1 MTSNTP
7 FSAGASKV
15 ICAHVSA
22 GATDGTARFINGI
35 TVSFASNSEPVG
47 MSQSRFAKLV
57 DLARTPDSEVRREL
71 LREVTDLFFET
82 SSTRTTRESALFDE
96 VLQMVAAEMQDSVL
110 VELSEAFA
118 NADDAPMGLMR
129 DLANHSFEIAGP
141 VLRNSKVLDEQT
153 LLQIVNYQSQNHIK
167 AVAQRENVSET
178 LSDAIVKFGD
188 DTALDALMRNETAV
202 VSRTS
207 METAVD
213 RARRNSM
220 LHESVVG
227 RRDIPLDLL
236 NEMYF
241 VVEARLRDQ
250 ILDRNASVD
259 PATLDAALSKARAR
273 MAKAAGA
280 MDAEAKAAMA
290 FIQSKKNSGE
300 LNARLLVSLYREA
313 KRTHFL
319 YGLAEITH
327 LDNDTV
333 QGILE
338 RKDIDG
344 LAMICRASNIERPLF
359 VTLAVL
365 ACGGEDAMERAEE
378 FGKLYNAVPVE
389 AAQRA
394 MRFMKVRKA
403 AA

>member
-1 MTSNTP
+1 
-7 FSAGASKV
+7 
-15 ICAHVSA
+15 
-22 GATDGTARFINGI
+22 
-35 TVSFASNSEPVG
+35 
-47 MSQSRFAKLV
+47 MSHSRFAKLI
-57 DLARTPDSEVRREL
+57 DLARTPDSEVRRDL

-82 SSTRTTRESALFDE
+82 SGSRNDRESQLFDE
-96 VLQMVAAEMQDSVL
+96 VLQLVAAEMQDGVL
-110 VELSEAFA
+110 AELSEVFA
-118 NADDAPMGLMR
+118 NADDAPVGLMR

-141 VLRNSKVLDEQT
+141 VLRNSKALDEQT

-167 AVAQRENVSET
+167 AVAQRENVSER
-178 LSDAIVKFGD
+178 LSDAVVKFGD
-188 DTALDALMRNETAV
+188 DHALDALMRNETAV

-207 METAVD
+207 MEAAVD
-213 RARRNSM
+213 RARRNVM
-220 LHESVVG
+220 LHDSVVG

-241 VVEARLRDQ
+241 VVEARLRDR

-273 MAKAAGA
+273 MAKTVSA
-280 MDAEAKAAMA
+280 MDAEAKNAMA

-327 LDNDTV
+327 LEHETV

-365 ACGGEDAMERAEE
+365 ACGGEDAMERAED
-378 FGKLYNAVPVE
+378 FGKLYNDVPIE

>member
-1 MTSNTP
+1 
-7 FSAGASKV
+7 
-15 ICAHVSA
+15 
-22 GATDGTARFINGI
+22 
-35 TVSFASNSEPVG
+35 
-47 MSQSRFAKLV
+47 MSHSRFAKLI
-57 DLARTPDSEVRREL
+57 DLARTPDSEVRRDL

-82 SSTRTTRESALFDE
+82 SGSRNQRESELFDE
-96 VLQMVAAEMQDSVL
+96 VLQLVAAEMQDGVL
-110 VELSEAFA
+110 AELSEVFA
-118 NADDAPMGLMR
+118 NADDAPVGLMR

-141 VLRNSKVLDEQT
+141 VLRNSKALDEQT

-178 LSDAIVKFGD
+178 LSDAVVKFGD
-188 DTALDALMRNETAV
+188 DHALDALLRNETAT

-207 METAVD
+207 MEAAVD
-213 RARRNSM
+213 RARRNAM
-220 LHESVVG
+220 LHDSVVG

-241 VVEARLRDQ
+241 VVEARLRDR

-259 PATLDAALSKARAR
+259 PTTLDAALSKARAR
-273 MAKAAGA
+273 MAKTVVA
-280 MDAEAKAAMA
+280 MDAEAKNAMA

-327 LDNDTV
+327 LEHETV

-378 FGKLYNAVPVE
+378 FGKLYNDVPIE